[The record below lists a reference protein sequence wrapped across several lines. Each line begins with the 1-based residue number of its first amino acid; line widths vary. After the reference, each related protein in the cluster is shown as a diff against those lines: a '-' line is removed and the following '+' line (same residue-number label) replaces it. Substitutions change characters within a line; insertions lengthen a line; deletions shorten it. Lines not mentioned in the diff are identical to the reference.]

1 VDGAP
6 TYAILAFTVL
16 AGLGLGM
23 VMPPTQ
29 VAVQTVAGRGALGVA
44 TASISLCRAV
54 GGATGVAVAGAVL
67 FALVGRAGGD
77 ATALLRQAIEGGSA
91 FVGTLSDAQR
101 ASLSGY
107 VNDAYRVAFAVLAGI
122 AAIGALIAATVPPF
136 DWREGGME
144 SAEA

>member
-1 VDGAP
+1 
-6 TYAILAFTVL
+6 
-16 AGLGLGM
+16 
-23 VMPPTQ
+23 
-29 VAVQTVAGRGALGVA
+29 
-44 TASISLCRAV
+44 
-54 GGATGVAVAGAVL
+54 
-67 FALVGRAGGD
+67 
-77 ATALLRQAIEGGSA
+77 LRQAIEGGSA